1 MFSLRL
7 LVMDFADRDVEK
19 ALPDGRLVESTC
31 PENVA
36 AMFSLADLQPGYQ
49 LREPARPSIIPI
61 IE

>member
-1 MFSLRL
+1 
-7 LVMDFADRDVEK
+7 MDFADRDVEK
-19 ALPDGRLVESTC
+19 ALPDGLLVESTC